1 VVDGSAPES
10 GDHGGPIAIDTVI
23 GGRYRLLG
31 RLGSAAHG
39 RLEFWRG
46 ADAVLARDIGLTLV
60 LNSEGAEQEDWAAA
74 AVTTI
79 LRWSRFSYPGCARL
93 LDVLGLGPDPDRG
106 GLPDSVHAAAVTDWT
121 PGPSLA
127 EALADSVSVPV
138 DAVTA
143 LGMLA
148 PLAQAASQAHSQG
161 LVLGCAHRQLLR
173 IAPAGMPRG
182 HIHLTCLLADPE
194 ATPAEDVRGLGAA
207 LYALLTGHWP
217 LPDLEPEGHA
227 HHNHDAVR
235 DSQQDPLAALQP
247 IDPTV
252 PVEVSAL
259 ALGAL
264 AADDALT
271 PVRTA
276 ATVHR
281 VITDLL
287 AAERHAEDDRDDA
300 APARSG
306 FGPSTGPQPG
316 RRLRQAHPTGRSRAH
331 QPTVVGALVLVLL
344 GAITYLGV
352 HLTGLSPSVTHA
364 ATGPS
369 PASRSGAAPTPSR
382 PGQPPSAS
390 AVVVDA
396 QVYDPTGQPDNPEQ
410 VWRAF
415 GTDPRAGWSTDT
427 YFQPF
432 PALKPGV
439 GIMAGFASPVQLST
453 LTITSPSVG
462 SQLEIRSAASTDTPL
477 ERTTLLATTTLRA
490 GDTVV
495 SLTNSQPVQHF
506 LVWITKLGGGGDANV
521 TQISNLQ
528 FQRVAD

>member
-1 VVDGSAPES
+1 VVGGPAAES
-10 GDHGGPIAIDTVI
+10 GDHGGPVAIDTVI

-31 RLGSAAHG
+31 RLGSAAQG

-46 ADAVLARDIGLTLV
+46 SDAVLAREIGVTLV
-60 LNSEGAEQEDWAAA
+60 LRSDSVEQADWAAA
-74 AVTTI
+74 AVATI
-79 LRWSRFSYPGCARL
+79 VRWSRFSYPGCARL
-93 LDVLGLGPDPDRG
+93 LDVVGLGPDPDRG
-106 GLPDSVHAAAVTDWT
+106 GLPDSVHAAAVTDWA

-127 EALADSVSVPV
+127 EVLADSASVPV
-138 DAVTA
+138 DAMAA

-148 PLAQAASQAHSQG
+148 PLAQAASQAHNHG

-173 IAPAGMPRG
+173 IAHAGTPRG

-217 LPDLEPEGHA
+217 LPEVERAGRA
-227 HHNHDAVR
+227 HDNHDTVC
-235 DSQQDPLAALQP
+235 DSQQGPPVTLQT
-247 IDPTV
+247 IDPSV

-264 AADDALT
+264 SADDALA

-276 ATVHR
+276 ATVHQ

-287 AAERHAEDDRDDA
+287 AAERYAEGDRDDA
-300 APARSG
+300 APARAGLGSSKG
-306 FGPSTGPQPG
+306 IQPI
-316 RRLRQAHPTGRSRAH
+316 RRLRQAHPTRRSHAH
-331 QPTVVGALVLVLL
+331 QSSVLSALVLVLL
-344 GAITYLGV
+344 AATTYLGV
-352 HLTGLSPSVTHA
+352 HLNGLRPGVAHA
-364 ATGPS
+364 LSGPS

-390 AVVVDA
+390 TAVVAA
-396 QVYDPTGQPDNPEQ
+396 QVYDPTGQPDNPDQ

-415 GTDPRAGWSTDT
+415 GKNPRAGWSTDT

-439 GIMAGFASPVQLST
+439 GIMAGFASPVELST
-453 LTITSPSVG
+453 LTITSPSIG
-462 SQLEIRSAASTDTPL
+462 SQLEIRSAASADTPL
-477 ERTTLLATTTLRA
+477 DRTTLLATTTLQA

-495 SLTNSQPVQHF
+495 SLTNSQPVQYV

-528 FQRVAD
+528 FERVAD

>member
-1 VVDGSAPES
+1 
-10 GDHGGPIAIDTVI
+10 
-23 GGRYRLLG
+23 
-31 RLGSAAHG
+31 
-39 RLEFWRG
+39 
-46 ADAVLARDIGLTLV
+46 
-60 LNSEGAEQEDWAAA
+60 
-74 AVTTI
+74 
-79 LRWSRFSYPGCARL
+79 
-93 LDVLGLGPDPDRG
+93 
-106 GLPDSVHAAAVTDWT
+106 
-121 PGPSLA
+121 
-127 EALADSVSVPV
+127 
-138 DAVTA
+138 
-143 LGMLA
+143 MLA
-148 PLAQAASQAHSQG
+148 PLAHAASHAHSHG

-173 IAPAGMPRG
+173 IGPAGTPRG
-182 HIHLTCLLADPE
+182 HVHLTFLLADPE

-217 LPDLEPEGHA
+217 LPEVELAGRA
-227 HHNHDAVR
+227 HDHRDALR
-235 DSQQDPLAALQP
+235 DSQQGPLAPLQP
-247 IDPTV
+247 IDPQV

-264 AADDALT
+264 AADDAPT
-271 PVRTA
+271 RVRTA
-276 ATVHR
+276 ATVHQ

-287 AAERHAEDDRDDA
+287 AAERHAEDERDDA
-300 APARSG
+300 TPPRRG
-306 FGPSTGPQPG
+306 FGPSKRSEPI
-316 RRLRQAHPTGRSRAH
+316 RRLRQAYPTRRSRAH

-344 GAITYLGV
+344 GAISYIGV
-352 HLTGLSPSVTHA
+352 HLAGLSPSVTQ
-364 ATGPS
+364 ATSGIS
-369 PASRSGAAPTPSR
+369 PASRPGAAAPPPR
-382 PGQPPSAS
+382 PAQPPSAS
-390 AVVVDA
+390 AVVVAA

-462 SQLEIRSAASTDTPL
+462 SQLEIRSAASADTPL
-477 ERTTLLATTTLRA
+477 DRTTLLATTTLRA

-495 SLTNSQPVQHF
+495 SLTNSQPVQHV

-528 FQRVAD
+528 FERVAD